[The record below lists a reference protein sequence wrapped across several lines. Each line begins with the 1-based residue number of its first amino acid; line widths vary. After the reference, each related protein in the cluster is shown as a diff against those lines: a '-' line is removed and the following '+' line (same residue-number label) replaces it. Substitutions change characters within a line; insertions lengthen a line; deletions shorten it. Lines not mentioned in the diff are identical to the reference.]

1 MPFEKRFGDS
11 TRADRQNASDVCILS
26 DLFYCAFHCVRN
38 ISRTHVG
45 GCSAEVVGHV
55 IESFAEDGQAEIGDF
70 DVEMIVGI

>member
-1 MPFEKRFGDS
+1 MK
-11 TRADRQNASDVCILS
+11 N
-26 DLFYCAFHCVRN
+26 DLETVREQ
-38 ISRTHVG
+38 IARTHLMSVSCQTCLTARTHVG